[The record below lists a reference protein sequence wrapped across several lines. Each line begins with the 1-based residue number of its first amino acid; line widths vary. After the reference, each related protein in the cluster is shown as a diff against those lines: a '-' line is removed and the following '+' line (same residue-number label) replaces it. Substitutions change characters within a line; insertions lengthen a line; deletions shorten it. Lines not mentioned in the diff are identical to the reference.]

1 MRVVGHS
8 GMEAALALAKSEL
21 DRLVDTRSNKVTLS
35 VRDPS
40 YPSYLL
46 KFRLYMRS
54 NRVDMPPIHHDTCAP
69 LQMMY
74 CLFYPLSFVFPHG
87 ITLGA
92 SK

>member
-54 NRVDMPPIHHDTCAP
+54 NRVDIHRYIMIHA
-69 LQMMY
+69 L
-74 CLFYPLSFVFPHG
+74 LF
-87 ITLGA
+87 
-92 SK
+92 K